1 MTEAENVHYGS
12 RAVELDHS
20 LSWLALRL
28 TPGLG
33 ARLMGKLLRQFGGPE
48 EVFRASL
55 TELEGCQLPAAA
67 AQAVFGK
74 SAFGQAKKELE
85 QLRKGGIRL
94 VTWQEAEYPRLLTQ
108 IYDPPPLLY
117 VLGNVEVLNS
127 HAISIVG
134 TRRPT
139 PYGNQMAE
147 RLARDLAERGLV
159 IVSGLARGIDSSAH
173 RGACAATRGGTIG
186 VLGSGIDVIYPKENR
201 KLFEEVAKRGAI
213 MTEFP
218 LGTYP
223 APENFPVRNRIVAGM
238 ALGVIVA
245 QGAQYSGS
253 LITSRLGMEFG
264 REVYGVP
271 GNVTEPMSFA
281 PNQLI
286 KQGAKLVTNWQ
297 EVVEELPT
305 EVRAELFP
313 LDATTAEERA
323 SLFEESLS
331 PTEKRLF
338 ELIRIEEPIH
348 VDELVEKTG
357 LSSSETLAALCE
369 MEMRGVI
376 RQLPGKQFVRV
387 LL

>member
-1 MTEAENVHYGS
+1 VD
-12 RAVELDHS
+12 LDHS

-33 ARLMGKLLRQFGGPE
+33 ARLTGKLLRQFGGPE
-48 EVFRASL
+48 EIFRASL
-55 TELEGCQLPAAA
+55 TELEGCHLPAAV

-74 SAFGQAKKELE
+74 SAFRDAEKELE
-85 QLRKGGIRL
+85 QVRKGGIRL
-94 VTWQEAEYPRLLTQ
+94 ITWEETEYPRLLAQ

-117 VLGNVEVLNS
+117 VRGNVEVLS
-127 HAISIVG
+127 RHAISIVG

-139 PYGNQMAE
+139 PYGNQITQ

-173 RGACAATRGGTIG
+173 RGACAAARGGTIG

-201 KLFEEVAKRGAI
+201 KLFEEVEKRGAI
-213 MTEFP
+213 VTEFP

-264 REVYGVP
+264 REVYGIP

-313 LDATTAEERA
+313 MDATTAEERA
-323 SLFEESLS
+323 SLFEASLS

-348 VDELVEKTG
+348 VDELVERTG

-376 RQLPGKQFVRV
+376 RQMPGKQFVRV

>member
-1 MTEAENVHYGS
+1 M
-12 RAVELDHS
+12 ELDHS

-33 ARLMGKLLRQFGGPE
+33 ARLTGKLLRQFGGPE
-48 EVFRASL
+48 EIFRASL

-74 SAFGQAKKELE
+74 SGFRDAEKELAE
-85 QLRKGGIRL
+85 VKKAGIRL
-94 VTWQEAEYPRLLTQ
+94 ITWAEAEYPKLLTQ

-117 VLGNVEVLNS
+117 VRGNVELLS
-127 HAISIVG
+127 RHAISIVG

-139 PYGNQMAE
+139 PYGNQMTE

-173 RGACAATRGGTIG
+173 RGACAAARGGTIG

-201 KLFEEVAKRGAI
+201 KLFEEVEKRGAI
-213 MTEFP
+213 VTEFP

-223 APENFPVRNRIVAGM
+223 APENFPMRNRIVAGM

-245 QGAQYSGS
+245 QGALYSGS
-253 LITSRLGMEFG
+253 LITSRLAMEFG

-286 KQGAKLVTNWQ
+286 KQGAKLVTKWE

-313 LDATTAEERA
+313 MEATTAEERA
-323 SLFEESLS
+323 SLFEGSLS

-376 RQLPGKQFVRV
+376 RQMPGKQFVRV